1 MRRDMDLVRLIVL
14 RIEEEHTSPTDVL
27 LYENFDEELV
37 IEGYS
42 PEIVEYHL
50 RLAMQA
56 GLFDVPYSARGVFA
70 IRGLTPA
77 GHDFADSVRDPKIWR
92 AAQAG
97 AMAAGGST
105 IELLMDLAK
114 GLIRKKV
121 AQATGVEL

>member
-1 MRRDMDLVRLIVL
+1 MDLVRLIVL
-14 RIEEEHTSPTDVL
+14 KIEEKHTSPTEVL
-27 LYENFDEELV
+27 VYDDFDEELL

-42 PEIVEYHL
+42 PGQVEYHL

-56 GLFDVPYSARGVFA
+56 GLFDVPRNAGGLFA